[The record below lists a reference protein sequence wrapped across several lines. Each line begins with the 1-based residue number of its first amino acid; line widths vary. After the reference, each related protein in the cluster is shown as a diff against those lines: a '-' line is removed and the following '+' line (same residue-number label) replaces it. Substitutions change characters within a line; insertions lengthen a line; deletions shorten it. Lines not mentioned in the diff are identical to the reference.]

1 MHCGKAEC
9 MQTDRGAEII
19 FGKVDIC
26 RENLKLNAKRI
37 YGEMIHAERIC
48 AWRETCGRADGC

>member
-19 FGKVDIC
+19 FGKADIC

-37 YGEMIHAERIC
+37 YRENDSCRENLCMERKPV
-48 AWRETCGRADGC
+48 E